1 MKPVLNFSLY
11 WFIVYKVWYAI
22 GDVLDKTNEKILH
35 GLYSV
40 HVCTSPYNFMHKVK
54 KVSVTKKTIAVP
66 VDNIKRVCVH
76 IALKY
81 SPIDLVIM
89 QPNEY
94 NTIDQCYF
102 T

>member
-1 MKPVLNFSLY
+1 
-11 WFIVYKVWYAI
+11 
-22 GDVLDKTNEKILH
+22 
-35 GLYSV
+35 
-40 HVCTSPYNFMHKVK
+40 MHKV

-76 IALKY
+76 TALKY

-94 NTIDQCYF
+94 INTIDQCYF
-102 T
+102 TCALSLMYFMYALCSVHMQFISSY